1 MKEVIDGYEIQ
12 HVEKPTM
19 YFFGVTTG
27 QSAINRIFPIWAD
40 IVGLHNAHLQGLD
53 FALHDDPERYRKAV
67 AQIKYDPLSR
77 GALVTTHKIDVL
89 EAAHDM
95 FDDFNKFA
103 RLCGDLSCISKRDG
117 KLIGHALDPVSAGE
131 TLQEMFEPGYWQR
144 TGGEVF
150 CIGAGG
156 SAISITY
163 HLLTQPP
170 VEDRPGRI
178 VVVNRS
184 QPRLTKLQEIVD
196 ELKPSVQMEYILN
209 EDPKVNDEIMASLIP
224 GSMVINATG
233 MGKDRPG
240 SPITNEGSFPEAGV
254 VWELNYR
261 GELKFMHQ
269 ALAQK
274 DSHKLVIHDGW
285 RYFIHGWSQHIAEV
299 FHLKLTPVLVDRL
312 AEAAEIIR
320 PSHT

>member
-1 MKEVIDGYEIQ
+1 VKEVIDGYEIE
-12 HVEKPTM
+12 HVDKPTM

-40 IVGLHNAHLQGLD
+40 ILDLNNAYLQGLD
-53 FALHDDPERYRKAV
+53 FALHDDPEKYRKAV

-103 RLCGDLSCISKRDG
+103 KLCGDLSCISKRDG
-117 KLIGHALDPVSAGE
+117 KLTGHALDPVSAGE
-131 TLQEMFEPGYWQR
+131 SLQEMFEPGYWQR

-163 HLLTQPP
+163 YLLTQPSM
-170 VEDRPGRI
+170 EDRPRRI

-196 ELKPSVQMEYILN
+196 
-209 EDPKVNDEIMASLIP
+209 
-224 GSMVINATG
+224 
-233 MGKDRPG
+233 
-240 SPITNEGSFPEAGV
+240 
-254 VWELNYR
+254 
-261 GELKFMHQ
+261 
-269 ALAQK
+269 
-274 DSHKLVIHDGW
+274 
-285 RYFIHGWSQHIAEV
+285 
-299 FHLKLTPVLVDRL
+299 
-312 AEAAEIIR
+312 
-320 PSHT
+320 

>member
-1 MKEVIDGYEIQ
+1 MTEEIDGFQIE
-12 HVEKPTM
+12 HVDEPTM

-27 QSAINRIFPIWAD
+27 QSAINRVFPIWAD
-40 IVGLHNAHLQGLD
+40 ILGLKGARLWGVD
-53 FALHDDPERYRKAV
+53 FALHDNPEKYRQAV

-89 EAAHDM
+89 EAAHNL
-95 FDDFNKFA
+95 FDDFNEFA

-117 KLIGHALDPVSAGE
+117 KLIGHALDPLSAGE
-131 TLQEMFEPGYWQR
+131 SLQEMFEPGYWQR
-144 TGGEVF
+144 TGAEVL

-163 HLLTQPP
+163 HFLTHLPP
-170 VEDRPGRI
+170 ENRPRRI
-178 VVVNRS
+178 AVVNRS

-196 ELKPSVQMEYILN
+196 DLKPSVQVEYILN
-209 EDPKVNDEIMASLIP
+209 DDPKVNDEIMVSLP
-224 GSMVINATG
+224 SGSLVINATG

-240 SPITNEGSFPEAGV
+240 SPITDEGLFPEQGV

-269 ALAQK
+269 AIAQK
-274 DSHKLVIHDGW
+274 HERNLTIHDGW
-285 RYFIHGWSQHIAEV
+285 RYFIYGWSDHIAEV
-299 FHLKLTPVLVDRL
+299 FHLELTPVLFDRL
-312 AEAAEIIR
+312 AQAAEIIK